1 MKPLHFTCFFLTFL
15 LVACG
20 PAATATALPDVTAT
34 APLIAAPT
42 PAETQVSNPTFEPAT
57 VPATGGGTD
66 SLSKIFDEIDKSL
79 SESMKSSIAY
89 NAPTSMNLDDS
100 AVIELLLN
108 PSLSPADL
116 GKLVTEAGQV
126 ETATIDITP
135 YMKAELISVDKDAF
149 TIQQLHDNP
158 IQPIGSKTVTKW
170 EWAVDAK
177 KAGQQKLTLVISRLV
192 RAQGEDHWTIIQT
205 YKSDVEVKVTIAQM
219 LGSLDWKWILGI
231 LVTALI
237 IPGFWRWNDQRLK
250 QREQVTKPK
259 KRGK

>member
-1 MKPLHFTCFFLTFL
+1 MKPLHFICLFLTL
-15 LVACG
+15 LLTACG
-20 PAATATALPDVTAT
+20 AAATALPPETAT
-34 APLIAAPT
+34 PQIIAAQT
-42 PAETQVSNPTFEPAT
+42 PASTQASVPTVDPNS
-57 VPATGGGTD
+57 VPQTGGGSD
-66 SLSKIFDEIDKSL
+66 SLLKEFEAIDKSL

-100 AVIELLLN
+100 TTIELLLN
-108 PSLSPADL
+108 PSQSPEDL
-116 GKLVTEAGQV
+116 GKQVTEPGQV
-126 ETATIDITP
+126 QTATIDITP

-149 TIQQLHDNP
+149 TIQQLHDSP

-250 QREQVTKPK
+250 QREQMAKPK
-259 KRGK
+259 KRGAK